1 MTDEQFDVDRRRRTK
16 EVNDRAQQAIAD
28 ARNLVRQMNTSLD
41 SLEGLV
47 TLTKGTHR
55 AER

>member
-1 MTDEQFDVDRRRRTK
+1 MTDEQSDTDRRRRTK

-47 TLTKGTHR
+47 TLNKGAHH
-55 AER
+55 APK